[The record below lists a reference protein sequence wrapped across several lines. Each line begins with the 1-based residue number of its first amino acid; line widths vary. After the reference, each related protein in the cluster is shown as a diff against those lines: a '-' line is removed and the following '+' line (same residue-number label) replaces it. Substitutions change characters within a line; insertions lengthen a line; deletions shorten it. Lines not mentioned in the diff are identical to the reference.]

1 MPSSQV
7 NKKLEKFKKVVT
19 QKGDLVYV
27 AGSGGGVLL
36 GTHLLTLTHSYSLTP
51 THSLLLTYSLPPSL
65 TYSLTHLLTHSLVD
79 KEKNLFSVPVEKSK
93 LKLMRSETREKSEF
107 YAMASHGA
115 MRLNISLESGDEVRE
130 VRQGGRVRV
139 VDDPT
144 CAGAIYT
151 INLL

>member
-1 MPSSQV
+1 
-7 NKKLEKFKKVVT
+7 
-19 QKGDLVYV
+19 
-27 AGSGGGVLL
+27 
-36 GTHLLTLTHSYSLTP
+36 
-51 THSLLLTYSLPPSL
+51 
-65 TYSLTHLLTHSLVD
+65 
-79 KEKNLFSVPVEKSK
+79 VEKSK
-93 LKLMRSETREKSEF
+93 LKLMRSETRERSEF
-107 YAMASHGA
+107 YAIAIHGS

>member
-51 THSLLLTYSLPPSL
+51 THLLTHSLPHL
-65 TYSLTHLLTHSLVD
+65 LTHSLTHSLVD

-107 YAMASHGA
+107 YAIAIHGS